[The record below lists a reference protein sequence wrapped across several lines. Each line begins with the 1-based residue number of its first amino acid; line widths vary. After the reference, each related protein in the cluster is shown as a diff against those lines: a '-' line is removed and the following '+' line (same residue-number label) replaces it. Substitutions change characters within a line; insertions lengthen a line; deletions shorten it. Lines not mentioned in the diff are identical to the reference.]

1 MVSALGTAPATRYKK
16 GPVFPRLARSATGGA
31 DFGALGMTK
40 TIPLLQLTMALGLAL
55 SLSACQT
62 MSDMGDAAG
71 NAASSVGDVV
81 GGAVAALDPTTWFG
95 GNDTPPPTTASD
107 TDASTSSD
115 LANLPARPQ
124 TATPAQQ
131 QAAAQSLAAD
141 GAQARYSADSLRAG
155 TESAAAP
162 PPAADIPP
170 SARVA
175 ANDAPPS
182 AQPPSA
188 QPPSAQ
194 APSAQSAPPS
204 AQPPPSAALAQ
215 GTAAVPTGRAPVQTA
230 SIAPSRAAAPP
241 PGAEPAVPANTP
253 VRGAAATG
261 SRNPSDAALGF
272 RPSAAPP
279 LAASINQWVSAPI
292 VARYRQTASN
302 AGVAP
307 VSMPA
312 VPAVPAKG
320 GAGFS
325 DSGAVVAN
333 LDAISAGP
341 AGSIAAMNGGDAPTA
356 VVYFPGDGTTLSAAA
371 KTQVK
376 NAVTQYHSMGGAG
389 AIRVVGHASSRT
401 GNMPVEKHLELIF
414 DKSQQR
420 ANAVAQ
426 ELIREGIPADRV
438 LIEAVGDSQPV
449 YYESMPQ
456 GEDGNRRAEIFVQGL
471 SGQPYGRHIRLDRYF
486 ERCHAASRA
495 AGQDNGIPDPKR
507 RQNSHGKMIAPGL

>member
-1 MVSALGTAPATRYKK
+1 
-16 GPVFPRLARSATGGA
+16 
-31 DFGALGMTK
+31 MTK

-55 SLSACQT
+55 GLSACQT
-62 MSDMGDAAG
+62 VSDMGSAAG

-95 GNDTPPPTTASD
+95 GDDAAPPPVTASD
-107 TDASTSSD
+107 TDTSTSSD

-141 GAQARYSADSLRAG
+141 GAQARYSADALRAG

-162 PPAADIPP
+162 PPAVDIPP
-170 SARVA
+170 SARLA
-175 ANDAPPS
+175 AAAPPSANDAPPS
-182 AQPPSA
+182 AQDA
-188 QPPSAQ
+188 PPSAQ
-194 APSAQSAPPS
+194 AAPPS
-204 AQPPPSAALAQ
+204 AQPAPAAAPPSAAPSAALAQ

-253 VRGAAATG
+253 VRGAARG
-261 SRNPSDAALGF
+261 SLNPSDAALGF

-279 LAASINQWVSAPI
+279 LDASINQWVSAPI

-320 GAGFS
+320 GAVAS

-333 LDAISAGP
+333 LDTISAGP
-341 AGSIAAMNGGDAPTA
+341 AGSIAAMNGGAPPTA
-356 VVYFPGDGTTLSAAA
+356 IVYFPGDGTTLSVAA

-376 NAVTQYHSMGGAG
+376 NAVTQYRSMGGAG
-389 AIRVVGHASSRT
+389 SIRVVGHASSRT
-401 GNMPVEKHLELIF
+401 ANMPVEKHLELIF

-426 ELIREGIPADRV
+426 ELIHAGIPADRV

-456 GEDGNRRAEIFVQGL
+456 GEEGNRRAEIFVQ
-471 SGQPYGRHIRLDRYF
+471 
-486 ERCHAASRA
+486 
-495 AGQDNGIPDPKR
+495 
-507 RQNSHGKMIAPGL
+507 